1 MEKAK
6 LTDFGKKVKIRLI
19 EMEQTQTWL
28 IQQVREKTGGFFD
41 SSYLHRLMAGTTPG
55 KDGNDGRPGKIE
67 VICDIL
73 GLDKKEWL
81 E

>member
-1 MEKAK
+1 MAK
-6 LTDFGKKVKIRLI
+6 FSDFGKAVKCRLVAMDQTQLWLI
-19 EMEQTQTWL
+19 E
-28 IQQVREKTGGFFD
+28 QVKERTGCFFD
-41 SSYLHRLMAGTTPG
+41 SSYLYRLMVGTTPG
-55 KDGNDGRPGKIE
+55 KDGRGDNPGKIE